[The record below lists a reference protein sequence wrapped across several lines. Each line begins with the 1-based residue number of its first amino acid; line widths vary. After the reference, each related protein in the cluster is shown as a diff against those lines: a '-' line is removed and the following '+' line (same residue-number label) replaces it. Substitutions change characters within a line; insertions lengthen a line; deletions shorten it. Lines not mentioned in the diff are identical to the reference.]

1 MQMKKI
7 AAALAVICLTATTA
21 QAGEREDMELVR
33 QTTNN
38 LIEALVDSGV
48 LTRAA
53 ADELIKKAQKKAAAS
68 VAAMKAEDGKTVRV
82 TYVPESVRAEIRE
95 QVKQEVIAQAKSERW
110 GDPGALPEWMDR
122 IQWEGDVRVR
132 YQTDRYAK
140 NNSLLGDYQND
151 FFRPGATRFPDAV
164 GDNVNLLP
172 SYNLTENRSR
182 WRVRARLGVLAKLTP
197 MVSAGVRLTTG
208 NTTDRVSTNQTL
220 GQNFNKYTAVFDR
233 AYLRL
238 DPAEWL
244 SVSAGR
250 IPNPWFGSDLVW
262 DEDLNFEGMAVS
274 LKGGNA
280 PGATFSPYMTFG
292 AFPLRED
299 NPPSNKNRWL
309 YGIQTGVQWDLSS
322 TTRSKF
328 GVALYDFRDIAGR
341 QRSDDDLTFISGAGE
356 PAAPNYRSYEYPSN
370 LRQKG
375 NTLFATNAPSENA
388 NNASIWGLA
397 SKFRVL
403 NLTASVDVANWEP
416 VHLILT
422 GDYAKNLAFDKN
434 DILKRTGLNVTD
446 SKARNAGWQVK
457 ATLGMPR
464 IRELNDWQV
473 SFAYR
478 YLGSDAVLDAFTDSD
493 YNLGGTNHKGYVF
506 SAAYGIDRRTS
517 LGLRWMSFDS
527 ISTTTF
533 STANGRFGTDTL
545 QVDLTA
551 SF

>member
-7 AAALAVICLTATTA
+7 AAALAVVCLTATTA

-53 ADELIKKAQKKAAAS
+53 ADELIKKAQKKAADS
-68 VAAMKAEDGKTVRV
+68 VAAMRAEDRKTVRV

-95 QVKQEVIAQAKSERW
+95 QVKQEVLSQAKSERW

-140 NNSLLGDYQND
+140 DNSGLAAYDSD
-151 FFRPGATRFPDAV
+151 FNSGSPAATRFPDAV
-164 GDNVNLLP
+164 GTSATQRPAFNLID
-172 SYNLTENRSR
+172 NRSR

-220 GQNFNKYTAVFDR
+220 GQNFNKYTATFDR
-233 AYLRL
+233 AYVRL

-250 IPNPWFGSDLVW
+250 IPNPWFSTDLVW

-280 PGATFSPYMTFG
+280 PGATFSPFLTVG

-299 NPPSNKNRWL
+299 SPPTAKDRWL
-309 YGIQTGVQWDLSS
+309 YGIQAGAKWDLTPS
-322 TTRSKF
+322 TRSKF
-328 GVALYDFRDIAGR
+328 GVALYDFRDINGR
-341 QRSDDDLTFISGAGE
+341 VQTDEAYNLGQSDF
-356 PAAPNYRSYEYPSN
+356 NYARYEYPSS

-375 NTLFATNAPSENA
+375 NTLFRTNAPFDNTSA
-388 NNASIWGLA
+388 PLWGLA

-403 NLTASVDVANWEP
+403 NMTASVDMANWEP

-422 GDYAKNLAFDKN
+422 GDYARNLAFDKN

-464 IRELNDWQV
+464 IRERNDWQV

-493 YNLGGTNHKGYVF
+493 YNLGGTNHKGYVL
-506 SAAYGIDRRTS
+506 SAAYGIDRNTS